1 MSLMST
7 ATDSAVLT
15 LRSASFGYGGEP
27 VTRDVTF
34 EVHRGEVIAVLG
46 PNGAGK
52 STLMK
57 GLLGLN
63 DHLGGEFLLFG
74 EDAQELTDRTLL
86 GYVPQRHTLSNSV
99 RATVRE
105 VVDVGRLP
113 HRKWWHRA
121 NETDTERVNAA
132 LAQVGLS
139 DHAARDVSALSGG
152 QQRRTLIARALAGE
166 PEILIMDEPTAG
178 VDTASQ
184 EVLAQVLQRLARTG
198 TTLLIV
204 THELEALRGIVTRI
218 IEITSGTVGFD
229 GTPEAWAEH
238 EAARVHAAS
247 AHHGGAHHVNEGW
260 HDHGSRAPYGTGPID
275 LHGVRPGE
283 HHHA

>member
-1 MSLMST
+1 MTSP
-7 ATDSAVLT
+7 ADPVLD
-15 LRSASFGYGGEP
+15 LRSASFGYGGRP
-27 VTRDVTF
+27 VARDVTF
-34 EVHRGEVIAVLG
+34 AVRPGEVIAVLG

-52 STLMK
+52 STILK

-63 DHLGGEFLLFG
+63 DHLGGDFSLFG
-74 EDAQELTDRTLL
+74 QPADRLRDRTRL

-113 HRKWWHRA
+113 HRPWWLRESASDRSHV
-121 NETDTERVNAA
+121 DAA

-139 DHAARDVSALSGG
+139 DRAASDVAALSGG
-152 QQRRTLIARALAGE
+152 QQRRALIARALAGQ
-166 PEILIMDEPTAG
+166 PDILLMDEPTAG

-184 EVLAQVLQRLARTG
+184 EVLAQVLQRLAASG

-204 THELEALRGIVTRI
+204 THELDALRGIVTRI
-218 IEITSGTVGFD
+218 IEISSGTVGFD
-229 GTPEAWAEH
+229 GTPEEWAAH
-238 EAARVHAAS
+238 ETARVHAAS
-247 AHHGGAHHVNEGW
+247 AHHAADAHHDTDTR
-260 HDHGSRAPYGTGPID
+260 HDHHERAPYGTGPVD
-275 LHGVRPGE
+275 LHGIRRAG